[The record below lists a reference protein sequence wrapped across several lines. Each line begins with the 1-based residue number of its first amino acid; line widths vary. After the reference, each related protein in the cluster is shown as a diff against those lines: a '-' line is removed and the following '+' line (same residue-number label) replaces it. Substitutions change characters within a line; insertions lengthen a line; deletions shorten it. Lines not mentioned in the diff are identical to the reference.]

1 MILLLVIVYYLLEF
15 LDVNDSLLVVI
26 ILEILV

>member
-15 LDVNDSLLVVI
+15 LDVNDSLLAVI

>member
-26 ILEILV
+26 MLEILV